1 MTTYRFPYSRHI
13 VNLKA
18 SPHLRFK
25 NSPLL
30 DVGLQKKD
38 KLVKVVSYI
47 DTGSQWCLFNKQY
60 ALQLGIKDCQSGEAH
75 PMYGIA
81 GEDTRVNAYFHDLT
95 LIVYTEPKDLR
106 VDNAIKIE
114 TKIGFLEKE
123 FGFGGILGVYG
134 FLDRFKFIGNVPEGY
149 FELEAML

>member
-1 MTTYRFPYSRHI
+1 MTVYRFAYSRHI
-13 VNLKA
+13 IDLTA

-30 DVGLQKKD
+30 DVGLQRKD

-60 ALQLGIKDCQSGEAH
+60 ALQLGIRDYQSGEVH
-75 PMYGIA
+75 PMFGIA

-95 LIVYTEPKDLR
+95 LIVYTDQNNLKIN
-106 VDNAIKIE
+106 NAIKIE
-114 TKIGFLEKE
+114 TKIGFLDKE

-134 FLDRFKFIGNVPEGY
+134 FLDRFSFYTNIPENY
-149 FELEAML
+149 FELKYLM